1 VHRFGSGSTEDTGDP
16 ALSRSP
22 AFTTSSPQAK
32 QGILTANATTPYFI
46 AFADLT
52 RMGPIVLDVAAGP
65 SAGSCV
71 RTNVRDT
78 DRHG

>member
-1 VHRFGSGSTEDTGDP
+1 MPSRCRDTDD
-16 ALSRSP
+16 
-22 AFTTSSPQAK
+22 
-32 QGILTANATTPYFI
+32 ATTPYFI

>member
-1 VHRFGSGSTEDTGDP
+1 MSSDHLRARDGRWTMPSRCRDTDD
-16 ALSRSP
+16 
-22 AFTTSSPQAK
+22 
-32 QGILTANATTPYFI
+32 ATTPYFI

-78 DRHG
+78 DRHE